1 MVRPPMR
8 RVVVFR
14 LVFVIVLVATVAIVI
29 AARRLMLVGVV
40 ALFLK
45 LAVRILAC
53 LVPVRTG
60 HRQVWMRGHGV
71 LALTATGPGAR
82 LNCGTG

>member
-1 MVRPPMR
+1 MR

-40 ALFLK
+40 ALFLE
-45 LAVRILAC
+45 LAVRILAR
-53 LVPVRTG
+53 LVPVGTG
-60 HRQVWMRGHGV
+60 HRRMWMRGHGV
-71 LALTATGPGAR
+71 LALTATGPGTR
-82 LNCGTG
+82 LSCGTG